1 MVYLVL
7 QVFGVCV
14 FMGVQAPKKSTPCSE
29 ANRCRVSTAGAQEAG
44 LHLVRTE
51 VGKEAEGGAWGR
63 AQVSILEQEAAEE
76 LSGVQWHNLQIRSK
90 VMKIRWVNQ
99 PLASIPKSKMHF

>member
-51 VGKEAEGGAWGR
+51 VGKEAGGAWGR

-90 VMKIRWVNQ
+90 VMKIRRVNQ